1 MLHYERTL
9 PSFGAFSANATRS
22 ILAPV
27 GPTYKGFFFEPTIAG
42 VAATVAQMRAQISMV
57 RLKINGRPV
66 YELSA
71 DAILDLNAFYGFPA
85 VNGFLPVFLTY
96 DWVRTVPAMEN
107 LAWGTRNVDSLAI
120 DITLAAGAT
129 IDAIGGTAL
138 MVPEA
143 RDLGLIVEAH
153 TFNFATTGA
162 GLFEIATLPKGNGDL
177 FGCHFETTVANK
189 LELKINGVSFRDG
202 TDFIAQQLAT
212 NFGERVPQA
221 GYLHYDP
228 TMYGLMLDDRVPL
241 GSFVQ
246 DFRFILTATGAG
258 TVLAHML
265 TINQP
270 LAPLS
275 R

>member
-1 MLHYERTL
+1 MLHYERQL
-9 PSFGAFSANATRS
+9 PSFGAFSASATRS
-22 ILAPV
+22 ILVPT
-27 GPTYKGFFFEPTIAG
+27 GPTYKAFVFEPTIAG
-42 VAATVAQMRAQISMV
+42 VAATIAQMRAQIELV
-57 RLKINGRPV
+57 KFKINGRPV

-71 DAILDLNAFYGFPA
+71 DAILDLNAFYGFPVEDGA
-85 VNGFLPVFLTY
+85 LFVPLTF

-120 DITLAAGAT
+120 DIKLAAGAT
-129 IDAIGGTAL
+129 IDAIVGNAL

-143 RDLGLIVEAH
+143 RDLGLILEAH
-153 TFNFATTGA
+153 TFTFATTGA
-162 GLFEIATLPKGNGDL
+162 GLFEISTLPKGNGDL
-177 FGCHFETTVANK
+177 FACHFETAVANK
-189 LELKINGVSFRDG
+189 LELKLNGVSFRDG
-202 TDFIAQQLAT
+202 TDFVAKVLAKHY
-212 NFGERVPQA
+212 GERVPQT
-221 GYLHYDP
+221 GYLHFDP
-228 TMYGLMLDDRVPL
+228 TAYGLMVDDRIPL
-241 GSFVQ
+241 GNFVQ